1 MKIKV
6 SIQIIFKIMII
17 VLMIIYL
24 PSYSHQNVKVFKAIS
39 TTEALQTSV
48 PVTSNKKVHI
58 YNTHQGEEYV
68 GYNVRDGAGYLKDC
82 LNKEGYFCDVE
93 QNDFENYKNLH
104 RIAYNQSYVVSKMY
118 LENSLRENGQYDLV
132 IDFHRDSLIKNTQRL
147 RIIKKV
153 MLKLCLLLEKAVVSL
168 KWLINYLLNYLIK
181 QMKRYQG
188 YQEVLWLKRIIIIKE
203 FVIIR
208 F

>member
-132 IDFHRDSLIKNTQRL
+132 IDFHRD
-147 RIIKKV
+147 II
-153 MLKLCLLLEKAVVSL
+153 
-168 KWLINYLLNYLIK
+168 
-181 QMKRYQG
+181 Q
-188 YQEVLWLKRIIIIKE
+188 
-203 FVIIR
+203 
-208 F
+208 